1 MSRIA
6 KVWVTVFFTLVS
18 CSGAT
23 LACADWSLEW
33 TQNYPPEHYGSFTK
47 IEFFIMP
54 GSTSAVTFDAPA
66 SISLAPGS
74 SSGWN
79 STLPN
84 SDYSVLTGPSA
95 KTATLTTYFS
105 GPPTANF
112 DLDIVLWNGS
122 TVVERQ
128 QFDWLGGSWEKAQGT
143 LILDSSGGFDA
154 GDYNRT
160 SETGVPIPSTILLFA
175 PAGLGVLLL
184 RKRISAIPC

>member
-6 KVWVTVFFTLVS
+6 KVWVTVFFTLVC
-18 CSGAT
+18 CSGVT

-54 GSTSAVTFDAPA
+54 GSTSVVTFDAPA

-84 SDYSVLTGPSA
+84 SDYSLLTGPSA

-105 GPPTANF
+105 GPPTSTF
-112 DLDIVLWNGS
+112 DLDIVIWDGTS
-122 TVVERQ
+122 VAERQ
-128 QFDWLGGSWEKAQGT
+128 EFEWTGSAWGNPEGT
-143 LILDSSGGFDA
+143 LLLDSP

-160 SETGVPIPSTILLFA
+160 SETGIPIPSTILLFA